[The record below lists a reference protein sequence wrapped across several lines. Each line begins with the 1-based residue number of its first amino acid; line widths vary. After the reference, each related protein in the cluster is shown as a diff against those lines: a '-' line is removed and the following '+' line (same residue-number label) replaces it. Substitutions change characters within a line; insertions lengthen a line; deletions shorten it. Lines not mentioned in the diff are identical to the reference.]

1 MCRRCRLTC
10 LVVVF
15 HAVEIIIIKFSVS
28 EQILRLTLAALRLL
42 VLCTQK
48 QRSLSTALVFVR
60 FSWLLKEAV
69 ETLEE

>member
-1 MCRRCRLTC
+1 MCWRCRLTC

-28 EQILRLTLAALRLL
+28 KQILRLTLAALRLL

-48 QRSLSTALVFVR
+48 QRSLSTALMSVR
-60 FSWLLKEAV
+60 FLWQLKIWADS
-69 ETLEE
+69 